1 MNRFERDR
9 TIGSRV
15 KSILPLLG
23 FLLVFLLFIAG
34 VGGVSRT
41 TAAEQKSNLERAL
54 YRGTA
59 QCYADR
65 GFYPPTLDYLL
76 EHYGIQY
83 DPDRFFVDYQVVG
96 SNIVP
101 DITVLARTS

>member
-1 MNRFERDR
+1 MNRFERDQ
-9 TIGSRV
+9 TTGSRI

-54 YRGTA
+54 YRATA

-65 GFYPPTLDYLL
+65 GFY
-76 EHYGIQY
+76 HYGIQY